1 MIAIWL
7 GFLALFLSLLWL
19 DLGVLHRKVQTLSV
33 RQALTATAMWVV
45 VALSFAGVIYGLY
58 EYGWLGWNPGKYGE
72 ATGRDALL
80 AFVTGYLLEWSLSVD
95 NIFVIALIFS
105 YLRIP
110 QQYQYRVLFW
120 GIVGAIVLRGAMIAA
135 GTALIHTF
143 DWMFYVFGAILLA
156 SALRMLKED
165 EGYDPGKSLL
175 VRAVRRVFPVAEHL
189 DGKHFFT
196 RVNGRVTATP
206 LFIALL
212 LVDFA
217 DVVFAVDSIPA
228 ILAVTQDPFLVFT
241 SNAFAILGLRAL
253 YFAIAG
259 LMEQF
264 RYLKYSLV
272 FILIFVALKM
282 ILAPHYHVSNLLSLG
297 IIVVMLMI
305 GIAASMWIK
314 PRAAARGHDDGAG

>member
-1 MIAIWL
+1 
-7 GFLALFLSLLWL
+7 
-19 DLGVLHRKVQTLSV
+19 
-33 RQALTATAMWVV
+33 MWVA

-58 EYGWLGWNPGKYGE
+58 EYGWLGWDPGPYGE
-72 ATGRDALL
+72 ATGRDALI

-95 NIFVIALIFS
+95 NIFVIALIFA

-110 QQYQYRVLFW
+110 QEYQYRVLFW

-156 SALRMLKED
+156 SALRMLKGD

-175 VRAVRRVFPVAEHL
+175 VRAVRRVFPVADHI

-196 RVNGRVTATP
+196 RVNGRLTATP

-272 FILIFVALKM
+272 FILIFVAVKM
-282 ILAPHYHVSNLLSLG
+282 ILAPHYHIPNLLSLG
-297 IIVVMLMI
+297 VIVAMLAVGM
-305 GIAASMWIK
+305 AASMWMQ
-314 PRAAARGHDDGAG
+314 PRPSARDHGRRAE